1 MTDTL
6 TLVVILLA
14 TAVFAVVVF
23 RRLHLPPI
31 LAYLG
36 AGVLAGPGGFGW
48 VGDTSGMRHLA
59 EFGIVF
65 LLFSLGLEFSIPRLL
80 ALRRIVFGAGP
91 LQLLLTAVPVATV
104 EGAPPDER

>member
-1 MTDTL
+1 MPDAL

-14 TAVFAVVVF
+14 TAVFAVVLF

-36 AGVLAGPGGFGW
+36 AGVLAGPGGLGW
-48 VGDTSGMRHLA
+48 VDDTSGMQYLA

-65 LLFSLGLEFSIPRLL
+65 LLFSLGDRKS
-80 ALRRIVFGAGP
+80 V
-91 LQLLLTAVPVATV
+91 V
-104 EGAPPDER
+104 